1 MNTLSGMRWM
11 ALVLTVSGFAHAA
24 SDSLSLDDCL
34 RLARENNPR
43 SLASANAVESA
54 DLASGELRAQ
64 SLPQLKY
71 RGTLEYSPSSKR
83 LGYDPALTNGGQIGS
98 QLVVEQTL
106 YDGGKHGLAR
116 KKAELE
122 SLRARKEAQ
131 LNGLDLVFEVS
142 QAFTEVLRLQEE
154 AALKR
159 VGQARLH
166 EYLGLVERMHTG
178 GQAGYTDVL
187 KSRIQVSEA
196 EAAARQ
202 TEVDLRTARFSLA
215 GLIGK
220 AIEDEV
226 AAKGA
231 LDSASAPAALD
242 TSANAEWDLGR
253 LDLQGAELDVDASR
267 GEWKPTLA
275 ASVDAGLL
283 TSFENLDQPSSDRSP
298 MLGASAGLHLDWPL
312 FAWGLRRIHIRE
324 QQLGAESAR
333 WRWQMQRRALLT
345 DYQKTLML
353 WSAAGEHRDALRS
366 NLSAARDNF
375 MLTKSKY
382 AAGNGLASEVL
393 DAEKLWI
400 DTESSLLQ
408 AEADLRNLA
417 AKLDRLKGH

>member
-1 MNTLSGMRWM
+1 MRWIS
-11 ALVLTVSGFAHAA
+11 LVLAAAGLGRAA
-24 SDSLSLDDCL
+24 SDSLSLEDCL
-34 RLARENNPR
+34 RLAHENNPR
-43 SLASANAVESA
+43 GFVPANAVESA
-54 DLASGELRAQ
+54 DLAREELRAQ
-64 SLPQLKY
+64 NLPQLKY
-71 RGTLEYSPSSKR
+71 RGTLEYSPSSKH

-98 QLVVEQTL
+98 QLVVEQSL
-106 YDGGKHGLAR
+106 YDGGKRGLAR
-116 KKAELE
+116 RKAELE
-122 SLRARKEAQ
+122 SIRARKEVQ
-131 LNGLDLVFEVS
+131 LGGLDLVFEVS
-142 QAFTEVLRLQEE
+142 QAFTEVLRLQDES
-154 AALKR
+154 ALKR
-159 VGQARLH
+159 AGQARLRD
-166 EYLGLVERMHTG
+166 YLGLVERMHTG

-196 EAAARQ
+196 EAAARR
-202 TEVDLRTARFSLA
+202 TEVELRTARFSLA

-220 AIEDEV
+220 PIEDEV

-231 LDSASAPAALD
+231 LDSASAPASLD

-253 LDLQGAELDVDASR
+253 LDLRGAQLDVDASR

-312 FAWGLRRIHIRE
+312 FAWGLRRIHIRQ
-324 QQLGAESAR
+324 QQLGAESAK

-345 DYQKTLML
+345 DYQKTWLL

-393 DAEKLWI
+393 DAERLWM

-408 AEADLRNLA
+408 AEADLRDLA